1 MSWTYKALRATKPA
15 PFAAPTPGSK
25 EKKPTLLPIKPED
38 WPRLF
43 EQNFNV
49 GDLDAVMALYETHAR
64 FGNGSGKTLVGCDA
78 IRKVLGAMIEPKT
91 QLITTSSC
99 FRLLASRSFS
109 GRHRFPRRTTR
120 LLQTSHRQ
128 VPFGMSLNLP
138 PITGSNS
145 AD

>member
-1 MSWTYKALRATKPA
+1 LDLQSIASDEACSVRCADARKQRKKAYAVA
-15 PFAAPTPGSK
+15 
-25 EKKPTLLPIKPED
+25 IKPED

-78 IRKVLGAMIEPKT
+78 IRKVLGAMIELKT